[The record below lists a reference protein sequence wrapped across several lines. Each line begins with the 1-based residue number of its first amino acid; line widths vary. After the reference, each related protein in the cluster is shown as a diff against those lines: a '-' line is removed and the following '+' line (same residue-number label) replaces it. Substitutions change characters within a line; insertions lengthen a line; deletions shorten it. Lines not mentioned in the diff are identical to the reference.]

1 MGIDVDYSQ
10 HCAHTLIP
18 EPAESG
24 TDKEN
29 RTMPKNNMTFQYELD
44 HPRDNRKVPA
54 SAFEA
59 ARDAFN
65 RLNADIN
72 ALFESRF
79 MKKIAVERND
89 GCGGVG
95 RKLWP
100 CLVSEI
106 SAHYDMA
113 DCYVDDDTAYFY
125 VEDDGTLH
133 PVTVGGK
140 QTNDPD
146 PDGDVTNAFVYAT
159 SDLIANGKV
168 VGSVMH
174 TDH

>member
-1 MGIDVDYSQ
+1 M
-10 HCAHTLIP
+10 L
-18 EPAESG
+18 
-24 TDKEN
+24 
-29 RTMPKNNMTFQYELD
+29 KNNVTFQYELD
-44 HPRDNRKVPA
+44 HPRDGRKVPA

-65 RLNADIN
+65 KLNSDIN
-72 ALFESRF
+72 ELFASRF
-79 MKKIAVERND
+79 MKKIHAHDEQND
-89 GCGGVG
+89 GSNGVVL
-95 RKLWP
+95 KLWP

-113 DCYVDDDTAYFY
+113 DCYDDDDTEYFY

-146 PDGDVTNAFVYAT
+146 PDGDGTNDFVYAT